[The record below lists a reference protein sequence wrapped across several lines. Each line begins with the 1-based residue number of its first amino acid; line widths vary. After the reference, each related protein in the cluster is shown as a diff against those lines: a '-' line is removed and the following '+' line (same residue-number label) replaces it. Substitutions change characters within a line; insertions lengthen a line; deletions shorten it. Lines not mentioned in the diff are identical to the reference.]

1 MPAAPRIGAADS
13 APRRRR
19 RRPRGSVRGQHDT
32 RRHTATSMLLIF
44 AAAAAGRAA
53 RFSYGVLAKA
63 WC

>member
-1 MPAAPRIGAADS
+1 MLAAPRIGAAGDIR
-13 APRRRR
+13 AAA
-19 RRPRGSVRGQHDT
+19 RGQHDT
-32 RRHTATSMLLIF
+32 RRHTATSMLMIF